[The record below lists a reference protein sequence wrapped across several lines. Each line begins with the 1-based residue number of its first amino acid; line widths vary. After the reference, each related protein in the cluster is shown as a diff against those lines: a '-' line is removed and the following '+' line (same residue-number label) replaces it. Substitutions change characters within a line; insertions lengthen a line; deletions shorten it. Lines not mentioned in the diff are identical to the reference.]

1 MWHGAC
7 LRIYIMSMLSS
18 NHAEALDR
26 GVRRYPLK
34 FQTDIPVRSRVYTG
48 VCDSH
53 APSRI
58 CDFLEDLG
66 AALGELKFVLRS
78 GGSGKGEMALERGAT
93 RVLGPRE
100 VYLPWGGFN
109 RHTSPLHRIPE
120 DAFRLCADVEPNWQ
134 YLGRGSRKLMARACL
149 EMLGK
154 KLSRPSLFL
163 ICWTPFGAGEGDCR
177 TAILLARMRGI
188 PVLDL
193 GKFDTLPLDDLMF
206 HVADFLAQHGIES
219 ERMPM
224 ARQMHLAM

>member
-1 MWHGAC
+1 
-7 LRIYIMSMLSS
+7 MSMV
-18 NHAEALDR
+18 HTEPARALDR
-26 GVRRYPLK
+26 RGQGLPIR
-34 FQTDIPVRSRVYTG
+34 FATDIPVRSRVYTG

-53 APSRI
+53 AGTRI

-78 GGSGKGEMALERGAT
+78 GGTGRGEMALERGAT
-93 RVLGPRE
+93 RVLGHRE

-109 RHTSPLHRIPE
+109 RHASPLHRIPE

-134 YLGRGSRKLMARACL
+134 YLGRGSRKLMARACM

-193 GKFDTLPLDDLMF
+193 GRFDALPLDDMMF
-206 HVADFLAQHGIES
+206 HVIDFLAQQGIEADKK
-219 ERMPM
+219 PP